1 MATRK
6 TGPAVK
12 NTSKKTLYVVTAT
25 EFGYN
30 DQTYF
35 VEGDGGMPLNAFF
48 TKKEA
53 EAFITKE
60 TVKWIRDMGSDN
72 LSNHGES
79 INEIFDEAPAFLSKE
94 EKKNLFDEDGS
105 YCPFDRM
112 EVLKLEERSDEE
124 LAQVAK
130 VLTFRPFTLHK
141 ISVE

>member
-6 TGPAVK
+6 TGVRVK
-12 NTSKKTLYVVTAT
+12 NTTKKELFVVTAT

-30 DQTYF
+30 DETYF

-53 EAFITKE
+53 EAFITKA
-60 TVKWIRDMGSDN
+60 TIKWIKDMGTDN
-72 LSNHGES
+72 LANHGSEIS
-79 INEIFDEAPAFLSKE
+79 EIFTEAPAFLSAEDKA
-94 EKKNLFDEDGS
+94 NLFGGDS
-105 YCPFDRM
+105 YYTFDRM

-130 VLTFRPFTLHK
+130 VLTFSPYTLHK

>member
-6 TGPAVK
+6 TGVRVK
-12 NTSKKTLYVVTAT
+12 NTTKKELFVVTAT

-30 DQTYF
+30 DETYF

-53 EAFITKE
+53 EAFITKA
-60 TVKWIRDMGSDN
+60 TIQWIKEMGTDN
-72 LSNHGES
+72 LANHGSEIS
-79 INEIFDEAPAFLSKE
+79 EIFNEAPAFLSAEDKVR
-94 EKKNLFDEDGS
+94 LFNTEDS
-105 YCPFDRM
+105 YYTFDRM
-112 EVLKLEERSDEE
+112 AVLALETLSDEQ